1 MLCLPVKC
9 TSIERKVAL
18 RNLNNIFGLFSE
30 HSLHHCTDCF
40 VNDADIKI
48 ISSSYLRISN
58 FAECRMQFTGFYG
71 QFPPCCNSPLFA
83 LDAKASTKNVR
94 ACSLASSFRT
104 YFGHSVLKRTVA
116 EKIFREVRLQLV
128 FFYVAGGGVLFS
140 AFAARFAKTSPKD
153 PILMGGST
161 TSRI

>member
-1 MLCLPVKC
+1 MEQESSACAIEPNVLCLPVKC

-83 LDAKASTKNVR
+83 LDAKADTST
-94 ACSLASSFRT
+94 SLFARFFVSHLFWPQCTEENSCRKDFQRGSTPVSFLLCCGR
-104 YFGHSVLKRTVA
+104 R
-116 EKIFREVRLQLV
+116 
-128 FFYVAGGGVLFS
+128 S
-140 AFAARFAKTSPKD
+140 AF
-153 PILMGGST
+153 
-161 TSRI
+161 